1 MWHCQWSPC
10 SQRSFAST
18 TPANLKPLLRIQS
31 PQLFVVDQ
39 DAFAAEHEQKTAIA
53 KTPPNRRQLTQLG
66 SDGSVI
72 RPHTEV
78 SHRGP
83 IRPDHF
89 TRPPLTD
96 LKTRTKV
103 SHRLP
108 PCDGRHHFFELRSF
122 NMALSSIASASS
134 FFSLAFSSV
143 KTFNRRA
150 SDTSSPPYLAF
161 HL

>member
-1 MWHCQWSPC
+1 M
-10 SQRSFAST
+10 
-18 TPANLKPLLRIQS
+18 
-31 PQLFVVDQ
+31 VDQ

-53 KTPPNRRQLTQLG
+53 KTPSNRRQLTQLG

-134 FFSLAFSSV
+134 FFIAPRSRAEEAGARRLFLLEVVAPSEGGMNVPSSLQFS
-143 KTFNRRA
+143 
-150 SDTSSPPYLAF
+150 
-161 HL
+161 